1 MPAASARAVT
11 IVPMASLRT
20 AQRARRLAC
29 PNFGADEITA
39 LRSMFSLLK
48 PYLKQEWE
56 IVDGEDADLLIVNL
70 DAGAPSPVAG
80 TVRVV
85 GCAHKPRQ
93 HGRGILH
100 RPLRAAEL
108 LALLGEIGGPA
119 HEAPAG
125 GASAHSPGLA
135 LPHHR
140 LLGWPAEFEQWPLPC
155 QRVLAAISRGA
166 RSQAS
171 IVDLVGA
178 SADQV
183 ADCLGRLQAR
193 GLLETT
199 LVHLPPVN
207 VPQPSPGRWV
217 GLAARVGALLG
228 FAR

>member
-1 MPAASARAVT
+1 
-11 IVPMASLRT
+11 MASLRSE
-20 AQRARRLAC
+20 QRPRRLAC
-29 PNFGADEITA
+29 PNFGADEIKA

-56 IVDGEDADLLIVNL
+56 IVHDADADLLIFNL
-70 DAGAPSPVAG
+70 DAGPPAPAAG
-80 TVRVV
+80 PVRVV
-85 GCAHKPRQ
+85 GCALKPRL
-93 HGRGILH
+93 HGRGTLH

-108 LALLGEIGGPA
+108 LALLAELGDGTPEPSA
-119 HEAPAG
+119 RVAPP
-125 GASAHSPGLA
+125 ASAGLA

-166 RSQAS
+166 RSQAG

-207 VPQPSPGRWV
+207 VPQPPPGRWV